1 MAPQDRT
8 GVSVW
13 LLYGGVSFAV
23 ARHFVIFYIT
33 ALIFVLFT
41 KSGCVL
47 QSIGMTK
54 RQLNHMVQCEAGL
67 IAVWNIIITLLAG
80 GFLGGMLIRGLNSI
94 GMSYLHWDY
103 PVWFALFYAVIVL
116 IMPAVITKA
125 AIYLLQRKSIVER
138 LREIE

>member
-1 MAPQDRT
+1 M
-8 GVSVW
+8 
-13 LLYGGVSFAV
+13 
-23 ARHFVIFYIT
+23 
-33 ALIFVLFT
+33 
-41 KSGCVL
+41 
-47 QSIGMTK
+47 
-54 RQLNHMVQCEAGL
+54 

-80 GFLGGMLIRGLNSI
+80 GFLGVMLIRGLNSI

-103 PVWFALFYAVIVL
+103 PVWFALFYTVIVL